1 MKFFCAFIVI
11 IKPIQDGR
19 FQGCSRMEEGQKA
32 PLPKICHTYPTMI
45 KLDTA
50 ISYLKKIQ
58 KYIKYVT
65 HHLSSADISIFSLEI
80 SNFCYFKKYRYRLHF
95 NTKFLI
101 LLTFFLVF
109 KGCSNKC
116 GYNFDDIAKIGYSS
130 SNNGILK

>member
-1 MKFFCAFIVI
+1 MPSLLSLSLFRMGVFRAAHGWRRAK
-11 IKPIQDGR
+11 KP
-19 FQGCSRMEEGQKA
+19 

-45 KLDTA
+45 KLDTV

-58 KYIKYVT
+58 KYINYVT

-101 LLTFFLVF
+101 LLTLFLVF

-116 GYNFDDIAKIGYSS
+116 GCNFDDIAKIGYSS